1 MLSLLRAPKRGRRR
15 SDDGAAAVEFAL
27 ILPIFLLLIF
37 LLIDFGRL
45 FYCQITLNSA
55 AREAARAVALRMTT
69 AQINIAASDAA
80 PNISGMSMNTTAMT
94 ITVVSTCAVASTTLD
109 APAKVTANKSFD
121 WLLPVGLLNLIN
133 PNSSN
138 PGTSVLLARGAM
150 LCT

>member
-80 PNISGMSMNTTAMT
+80 PNISGMSMNTTAMV
-94 ITVVSTCAVASTTLD
+94 ITVVTTCAAASTSLD
-109 APAKVTANKSFD
+109 APAKVTATKAFD
-121 WLLPVGLLNLIN
+121 WLIPVGVLNLFS
-133 PNSSN
+133 PNSTD
-138 PGTSVLLARGAM
+138 PGTSSLVARGAM

>member
-69 AQINIAASDAA
+69 AQINTAASDAA
-80 PNISGMSMNTTAMT
+80 PNITGMSMNASAMT

-109 APAKVTANKSFD
+109 AAAKVTVSKSFD
-121 WLLPVGLLNLIN
+121 WLLPVGVLNLITS
-133 PNSSN
+133 NSTN
-138 PGTSVLLARGAM
+138 PGTSALLVRGAM